1 MKKKAMPKPRN
12 PFVVHVT
19 QRKKG
24 AHVTS
29 RKADRSAT
37 KQTLRKGNYE
47 GS

>member
-29 RKADRSAT
+29 RKAERAT
-37 KQTLRKGNYE
+37 QKANLRKGSY
-47 GS
+47 GD